1 VGEAFADH
9 RAKVKDSSCCHPQ
22 TLALVLRSLVRTV
35 AQMLLYGVLL
45 STGLRKPLRWIE
57 TYGKLNRMSDHRI
70 VQAVQ
75 RIEAALTRISD
86 VADSINPAAPSVTNL
101 VEKHESLR
109 EIVSN
114 SLKKLD
120 DLLERLE
127 R

>member
-1 VGEAFADH
+1 MIRHE
-9 RAKVKDSSCCHPQ
+9 
-22 TLALVLRSLVRTV
+22 
-35 AQMLLYGVLL
+35 VLL
-45 STGLRKPLRWIE
+45 STGLRKPLRCME
-57 TYGKLNRMSDHRI
+57 TYGKLRSMNDHRI
-70 VQAVQ
+70 EQAVQ

-86 VADSINPAAPSVTNL
+86 AADSINPAPPSVTNL

-109 EIVSN
+109 ETVSN